1 MKNTIF
7 LIIASL
13 FLATAV
19 NAQSTVDSI
28 RAKYQLLPMPEALTI
43 EKTFPVL
50 GSYQLTAEDGSAQ
63 TVTVTLDSV
72 NKGIV
77 WVEGLPEGKFKAFLR
92 QSPGIYRVIA
102 QKSASGRQIPEGT
115 LYFDLATSTLSI
127 ALGKHFDNVDP
138 VAVFNAAGANTEVA
152 EVKVKT
158 KKGKSKTKV
167 VFYNAIK
174 EQQSTTVSN
183 SFEEQLNKQQ
193 QQ

>member
-1 MKNTIF
+1 M
-7 LIIASL
+7 

-115 LYFDLATSTLSI
+115 LYFDPATSTLSI

>member
-115 LYFDLATSTLSI
+115 LYFDPATSTLSI

>member
-7 LIIASL
+7 LFIASL

-92 QSPGIYRVIA
+92 QSPVIYRVIA

-115 LYFDLATSTLSI
+115 LYFDPATSTLSI

>member
-7 LIIASL
+7 LFIASL

-28 RAKYQLLPMPEALTI
+28 RAKYELLPMHEALTI

-115 LYFDLATSTLSI
+115 LYFDPATSTLSI

>member
-1 MKNTIF
+1 MNNTIF
-7 LIIASL
+7 LFIASL

-115 LYFDLATSTLSI
+115 LYFDPATSTLSI

>member
-7 LIIASL
+7 LFIASL

-115 LYFDLATSTLSI
+115 LYFDPATSTLSI

>member
-7 LIIASL
+7 LFIASL

-115 LYFDLATSTLSI
+115 LYFYPATSTLSI

>member
-7 LIIASL
+7 LFIASL

-28 RAKYQLLPMPEALTI
+28 RAKNQLLPMPEALTI

-115 LYFDLATSTLSI
+115 LYFDPATSTLSI